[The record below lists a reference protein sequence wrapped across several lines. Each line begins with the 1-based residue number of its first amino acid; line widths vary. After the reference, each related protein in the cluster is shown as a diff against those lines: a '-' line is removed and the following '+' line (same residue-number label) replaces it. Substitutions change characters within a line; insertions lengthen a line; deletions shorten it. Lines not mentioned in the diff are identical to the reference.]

1 MICIPITAR
10 KVNEALEQIKEASK
24 DADIIELRLDYLK
37 ELSEKDLKRLLK
49 ASKKPVICTCRK
61 IEEGGLF
68 KGTEAKRIGVL
79 KKAMKLKTEYIDL
92 EYGTSKINKE
102 KIHEYNKKHKTKIIL
117 SKHYFGYTPEYDDLI
132 KLFNK
137 MKKEKHYALKIITKA
152 NTHDDAKIIFL
163 LLRNAKRKGV
173 KLISF
178 CMGRMGRDSRIL
190 SMPLGSYLTFA
201 SLGEG
206 TESAEGQIPIKDL
219 KKIYSGLRVMF

>member
-10 KVNEALEQIKEASK
+10 KINEALEQIKEAEK

-37 ELSEKDLKRLLK
+37 ELTEKDLKKLLK
-49 ASKKPVICTCRK
+49 SSKKPFICTCRK

-68 KGTEAKRIGVL
+68 NGTESKRIGVL
-79 KKAMKLKTEYIDL
+79 KKAMKLKTDYIDL
-92 EYGTSKINKE
+92 EFGTSKINKE
-102 KIHEYNKKHKTKIIL
+102 KIHKYNKTHKTKIIL
-117 SKHYFGYTPEYDDLI
+117 SKHYFGHTPEYDDLI

-137 MKKEKHYALKIITKA
+137 MNKEKHYALKIITKA
-152 NTHDDAKIIFL
+152 NTHEDGKLIFSL
-163 LLRNAKRKGV
+163 LKYAKRKGI

-201 SLGEG
+201 SLEDGA
-206 TESAEGQIPIKDL
+206 ESAEGQISIKDL

>member
-10 KVNEALEQIKEASK
+10 KISEAIEQIKEASE
-24 DADIIELRLDYLK
+24 DADVIELRLDYFK
-37 ELSEKDLKRLLK
+37 ELTEKDLKKLLK
-49 ASKKPVICTCRK
+49 ASKKPFICTCRK
-61 IEEGGLF
+61 LEEGGLF
-68 KGTEAKRIGVL
+68 KGTESKRIGVL
-79 KKAMKLKTEYIDL
+79 KKAMKLKADYIDL
-92 EYGTSKINKE
+92 EYSTSKANKE
-102 KIHEYNKKHKTKIIL
+102 KIHEYNKKYKTKIIL
-117 SKHYFGYTPEYDDLI
+117 SKHYFGHTPEFEDLI
-132 KLFNK
+132 NLFNK

-152 NTHDDAKIIFL
+152 NTHDDSKIIFS

-178 CMGRMGRDSRIL
+178 CMGRIGRDSRIL

-206 TESAEGQIPIKDL
+206 SESAEGQLPIKEL